1 MDDEKSLT
9 GESAPPL
16 QVQIQ
21 GSGWSLPAG
30 PSYLVGR
37 DPGCDIVVADG
48 RVSWRHAVLRL
59 EDGRW
64 VLADNGSTNGIYAG
78 DRRVSRV
85 EINGQ
90 AVIRLSHPYNGPALS
105 CTVTPAAT
113 TVRIGRAP
121 DNDIVVSH
129 PSVSGYH
136 AELHQTADGYRLVDL
151 DSSNGTYVNERRIT
165 AVPLAEGDVVGI
177 GSATFRL
184 AGHELR
190 QVSEPAGPA
199 AETLRQPAAPP
210 PAAATALDPLPAVLS
225 PPPAPS
231 PPPSPSPPP
240 GLSQPPVPP
249 PAVPPGDGP
258 LEIPYA
264 VRWLVPKGE
273 RFANFDILN
282 DNDTQLDYYRR
293 FGHIYAVG
301 IPTKKW
307 RLVVVSD
314 PELLDEVAENTE
326 QFGKRVEEINF
337 FAQLSNSRG
346 TGISVIGDGEHYEQI
361 RRVMLPWYAPSHQ
374 RTQLARMK
382 DQAQK
387 LVAAW
392 SAIPPGEPL
401 DARAWMERYTLEVS
415 GRGACAYDFGLLD
428 GSQREPHPF
437 AAAVPAS
444 TKESILRVAEPRPD
458 FTILA
463 GRARRARM
471 KTYRRHNEEL
481 FRTADA
487 LVRARVH
494 TTPLGQQTDLLS
506 RLLSTPDPETGQ
518 FLDHETVR
526 DQILMHLSNGF
537 NGPSITGAWLAYILA
552 TRPDVEEKLLAE
564 IDGITGSDP
573 DYDLQY
579 DDLAALTYTTQV
591 IKEALRIYPPLPITI
606 RRSLKDGMLGR
617 YRIRKGDI
625 ILVGTLAAQRDPRY
639 WGPDPDRFDP
649 GQFAPEKVADRPRLA
664 MIPFSIGRRQ
674 CMAQEVTFMMLRVVL
689 FEIGKHYRLQ
699 LAPGATVTKNTVVST
714 KPTAVPVVLLPRQ
727 RDGQRRAPAV
737 RRDQPAAP
745 APAVGPDW
753 GEPTEIP
760 ETSAYRHLVIAY
772 GSNFGASMELAER
785 FGERS
790 DFYGYTSDVITLN
803 ALAESPPRTEPWLLV
818 VMTSTYTSNPPSN
831 ATAFKAW
838 LERTEPGSPAWQ
850 NCKYL
855 VWGLGNT
862 QWNAFLAFPRYVQ
875 SKLAELGASPLAD
888 LAYGD
893 VGSPGWE
900 RVHAEWNNR
909 VWPVLLELSGARPTE
924 AAAARAAAEK
934 AASGALTGTDSNTA
948 MQRSLYGDD
957 VASRSASKPMSF
969 TSIMRV
975 LSSRSGTQP
984 RVLLAPTI
992 LTNGV
997 GIQTVEARAL
1007 GGRELQAARSP
1018 KRTRHQEIG
1027 LPHGVTYRAGNH
1039 IGVCPKNDE
1048 ERVERLARR
1057 LGVALDGLFMA
1068 PKTMNVRAVPKGL
1081 VLQVRNVLT
1090 NLVDITSRPTL
1101 PLLDLM
1107 LSKTANPAEQSRLAE
1122 IRAVLRAPHGPGSPL
1137 RAAIDGGGYDVLR
1150 LLDEFPSCSLNI
1162 FEFLQVAQPLR
1173 PRYYSTS
1180 SSPRIHGASIV
1191 HLTVGL
1197 EVTPVP
1203 GLPGRDFRGMSS
1215 HYVHTLREGDRLNVF
1230 LDSNGG
1236 FDLQEDLAKPMIFV
1250 SAGTGF
1256 APMRAFLWERLGL
1269 KQAGARLAEAAL
1281 FNGIRSSSLDYIYAD
1296 EIERFFAEGVLDH
1309 LYVAT
1314 SRDQPGRPDYVQNR
1328 IREQG
1333 ALVWRLLTADGYVYV
1348 CGSQPVR
1355 EAVRD
1360 AFVSVAMDHGS
1371 MPREH
1376 AEAYLAELEATARYR
1391 PDLWTDLRE
1400 PAWTYWPSS

>member
-1 MDDEKSLT
+1 MDTEQAPSGT
-9 GESAPPL
+9 GPALVVRSQAA
-16 QVQIQ
+16 
-21 GSGWSLPAG
+21 SWSLPTG
-30 PSYLVGR
+30 PGYLIGR
-37 DPGCDIVVADG
+37 DPACDVVIADD
-48 RVSWRHAVLRL
+48 RVSWRHAVLRFE
-59 EDGRW
+59 EDGW
-64 VLADNGSTNGIYAG
+64 VLADNGSTNGTYIA
-78 DRRVSRV
+78 DRRADRI
-85 EINGQ
+85 EING
-90 AVIRLSHPYNGPALS
+90 ACVVRLGNAADAPVLS
-105 CTVTPAAT
+105 CTVMSAGAGTVPPPARIL
-113 TVRIGRAP
+113 RIGRAP
-121 DNDIVVSH
+121 DNDVVITD
-129 PSVSGYH
+129 PSVSGHH
-136 AELHQTADGYRLVDL
+136 AELRTAGGVTRIVDL
-151 DSSNGTYVNERRIT
+151 GSRNGTFVNERRVT
-165 AVPLAEGDVVGI
+165 AAALAEGELATFGT
-177 GSATFRL
+177 STFRL
-184 AGHELR
+184 VGSELQ
-190 QVSEPAGPA
+190 QVTGVSPAAAEPAPPPVPTEAAALTKVDVPAEAAVAVESAVPAGP
-199 AETLRQPAAPP
+199 
-210 PAAATALDPLPAVLS
+210 
-225 PPPAPS
+225 
-231 PPPSPSPPP
+231 P
-240 GLSQPPVPP
+240 GGGQE
-249 PAVPPGDGP
+249 AGDAP
-258 LEIPYA
+258 LEIRYA
-264 VRWLVPKGE
+264 VRWLVPRGE

-314 PELLDEVAENTE
+314 PDLLDEVAADEE
-326 QFGKRVEEINF
+326 HFGKPVEEINF
-337 FAQLSNSRG
+337 FAQLANSRG
-346 TGISVIGDGEHYEQI
+346 GGISVIGDGEHYEQI

-374 RTQLARMK
+374 RTQLERMK
-382 DQAQK
+382 DQARK

-392 SAIPPGEPL
+392 SAIPAGAPL

-428 GSQREPHPF
+428 GGQREPHPF

-458 FTILA
+458 FTIFA
-463 GRARRARM
+463 GRARRART
-471 KTYRRHNEEL
+471 KAYRRHNTEL

-494 TTPLGQQTDLLS
+494 TTPLGPQTDLLS
-506 RLLSTPDPETGQ
+506 RLLSTPDPKTGQ

-526 DQILMHLSNGF
+526 DQVLMHLSNGF

-552 TRPDVEEKLLAE
+552 TRPDIEEKLHAE
-564 IDGITGSDP
+564 IDGITGGDP

-649 GQFAPEKVADRPRLA
+649 GQFAAEKVVDRPRHA
-664 MIPFSIGRRQ
+664 MIPFSIGKRQ

-689 FEIGKHYRLQ
+689 FEIGKHYRLR
-699 LAPGATVTKNTVVST
+699 LAPGATVAKNTVVST

-727 RDGQRRAPAV
+727 RDGQRPAPAA
-737 RRDQPAAP
+737 RRDQADVPVR
-745 APAVGPDW
+745 AVGADW

-772 GSNFGASMELAER
+772 GSNFGATMELAER
-785 FGERS
+785 FAERS

-803 ALAESPPRTEPWLLV
+803 KLAESPPRAQPWLLV
-818 VMTSTYTSNPPSN
+818 VMTSTYTSNAPSN
-831 ATAFKAW
+831 ATGFKAW
-838 LERTEPGSPAWQ
+838 LEGTEPGGPTWR
-850 NCKYL
+850 NCRYL

-862 QWNAFLAFPRYVQ
+862 QWNAFMAFPRYVQ
-875 SKLAELGASPLAD
+875 AKLSELGASPLAD
-888 LAYGD
+888 LGYGD
-893 VGSPGWE
+893 VGSPGWQ
-900 RVHAEWNNR
+900 RRHTDWNTQ
-909 VWPVLLELSGARPTE
+909 VWPVLRELAGARPTE
-924 AAAARAAAEK
+924 AAAARAAAGK
-934 AASGALTGTDSNTA
+934 AAAGALTGTDSNTA
-948 MQRSLYGDD
+948 MYRSLFGDEN
-957 VASRSASKPMSF
+957 ASRPASRPIGF
-969 TSIMRV
+969 TTIMRA
-975 LSSRSGTQP
+975 LSSRTGSQP

-997 GIQTVEARAL
+997 GIHTVEARAL
-1007 GGRELQAARSP
+1007 GARELQAAQSP
-1018 KRTRHQEIG
+1018 RRTRHLEVA
-1027 LPHGVTYRAGNH
+1027 LPPGVTYRAGNH

-1048 ERVERLARR
+1048 ERVERLAQH

-1068 PKTMNVRAVPKGL
+1068 PKTMNVRAVPKGV

-1090 NLVDITSRPTL
+1090 TLADITSRPTV
-1101 PLLDLM
+1101 PLLDL
-1107 LSKTANPAEQSRLAE
+1107 LIAKAADPAERSRLAE
-1122 IRAVLRAPHGPGSPL
+1122 IRDVLRAPDGPGSAL
-1137 RAAIDGGGYDVLR
+1137 RAAIDAGGYDVLR
-1150 LLDEFPSCSLNI
+1150 LLDEFSSCSLNI

-1180 SSPRIHGASIV
+1180 SSPRIHGQAVV

-1203 GLPGRDFRGMSS
+1203 GLPDRDFRGMSS

-1236 FDLQEDLAKPMIFV
+1236 FDLQEDPAKPMIFI

-1256 APMRAFLWERLGL
+1256 APMRAFLWERLAMRH
-1269 KQAGARLAEAAL
+1269 AGVRLGEAAL
-1281 FNGIRSSSLDYIYAD
+1281 FNGIRSSRVDFIYRD
-1296 EIERFFAEGVLDH
+1296 EIERFTASGVLDH
-1309 LYVAT
+1309 VHMAA
-1314 SRDQPGRPDYVQNR
+1314 SRERPDRRDYVQDH

-1333 ALVWRLLTADGYVYV
+1333 ALVWRLLAAGGFVYV
-1348 CGSQPVR
+1348 CGSQPMR

-1360 AFVSVAMDHGS
+1360 AFVEVAADHGPL
-1371 MPREH
+1371 PREH
-1376 AEAYLAELEATARYR
+1376 AEAYLAELETTARYR